1 MIALLGAELSSIA
14 ETGKI
19 DDHFLDDVIDFFR
32 TYADR
37 CHHGKEE
44 DILFRELGTKPLLAE
59 HKAIMDGLIEDHVL
73 ARNTIE
79 RLCVAR
85 QRYMAHQGSLND
97 VTDCIEIIIQLYPE
111 HIEKEDKHFFFP
123 SLQYL
128 SPREQDAM
136 LAEFREFNSKLIHEI
151 YEKVIKAREGKLE

>member
-1 MIALLGAELSSIA
+1 MIALLKAELSNIA

-19 DDHFLDDVIDFFR
+19 DDHFLDTIIDFFR

-59 HKAIMDGLIEDHVL
+59 HKAMMDGLIEDHVL

-79 RLCVAR
+79 RLYGAK
-85 QRYMAHQGSLND
+85 QSYMAHQVPLSD
-97 VTDCIEIIIQLYPE
+97 VTDCMEIITQLYPE

-136 LAEFREFNSKLIHEI
+136 LSEFREFDGKFEI
-151 YEKVIKAREGKLE
+151 YEKIIKAREGK